1 MNGVLVV
8 RVSPN
13 CHLLHNLPI
22 LIYCRARHARMQAY
36 VYKSQRKADTFVYL
50 AQRDDFACLPEPLR
64 TQMGALS
71 FVLEVALTPD
81 RKLARGDAAVI
92 EMTERFAAEVERLAA
107 PRGCGA
113 DTVDAVLE
121 LLAPG
126 SAPAARA
133 CPGTDRSRRGS
144 C

>member
-1 MNGVLVV
+1 MNGVPAV

-13 CHLLHNLPI
+13 CHFLHNLPI
-22 LIYCRARHARMQAY
+22 LFHCRARHARMQAY

-81 RKLARGDAAVI
+81 RKLARGDAAVVRQNLANHGFHI
-92 EMTERFAAEVERLAA
+92 QFPPTLEFGERAPDER
-107 PRGCGA
+107 A
-113 DTVDAVLE
+113 DA
-121 LLAPG
+121 
-126 SAPAARA
+126 
-133 CPGTDRSRRGS
+133 
-144 C
+144 